1 MELFIRIA
9 NGVTVGN
16 PIMGDNFREA
26 FPDVD
31 VNNLP
36 PEFARFT
43 RVECP
48 VIGTHQLFIQEKPTY
63 ELIDGMWTDVWHVR
77 DMTAEERA
85 ARQQSFKD
93 KWDALPNRE
102 NYSAWTFNEDL
113 LVYQPP
119 IPQPTDGKF
128 YFWQGTTNTWVETPP
143 KPQDDKTYKLDF
155 ASATWVEVVTP

>member
-31 VNNLP
+31 VDNLP

-48 VIGTHQLFIQEKPTY
+48 VLGAYQVFVQEKPSY
-63 ELIDGMWTDVWHVR
+63 ELVGGVWTDVWHVR
-77 DMTAEERA
+77 DMTTEEKVA
-85 ARQQSFKD
+85 KQQFFKD
-93 KWDALPNRE
+93 KWNALPNRE

-113 LVYQPP
+113 LVYEPP
-119 IPQPTDGKF
+119 IPRPAPVEGVLVLWCGAENNWKEASARPEGEYKF
-128 YFWQGTTNTWVETPP
+128 DFLAWTWVA
-143 KPQDDKTYKLDF
+143 K
-155 ASATWVEVVTP
+155 